1 MFYRQAV
8 AFFYDECFAIAV
20 ILFLMINRRHLRV
33 KILQCL
39 YAFYQS
45 HNQEL
50 DSGVNELMKSIEK
63 VYDLY
68 LYQFT
73 LLVALVR
80 QEEQILDERQR
91 KHLPTEEDLHPNK
104 RFINNKILRMLEQ
117 DATLEKMASAR
128 GIHWQDHMDLVRNLL
143 KHIKHS
149 SYYNAYMQ
157 AEDGNEKDDLRL
169 VIRMIERDIVDFEP
183 LHYFYEEKSIY
194 WIDDWELIYK
204 MMLKTLRASVEKGQ
218 VELMTLFKDPTDRD
232 FAQTLFQ
239 KAVLNHEAFN
249 EIISQKT
256 KNWDVDRIALMDM
269 IIMEMALTEILKF
282 PEIPVKVS
290 LNEYIELSKM
300 YSTPKSKV
308 FVNGV
313 LDKLL
318 DEFVKEKKIVPYKA
332 PGSDGASE

>member
-1 MFYRQAV
+1 M
-8 AFFYDECFAIAV
+8 
-20 ILFLMINRRHLRV
+20 
-33 KILQCL
+33 
-39 YAFYQS
+39 
-45 HNQEL
+45 
-50 DSGVNELMKSIEK
+50 GSIDK

-68 LYQFT
+68 LYQLT

-80 QEEQILDERQR
+80 QEERILEERQM
-91 KHLPTEEDLHPNK
+91 KHLPSEEDLHPNR

-117 DATLEKMASAR
+117 DEALEKKAEER
-128 GIHWQDHMDLVRNLL
+128 GVHWRDNMELVRNLL
-143 KHIKHS
+143 RHIKLS
-149 SYYNAYMQ
+149 GYYKNYMQ
-157 AEDGNEKDDLRL
+157 AESVDDKDDLRL
-169 VIRMIERDIVDFEP
+169 VIRMIEKDIIDFEP

-204 MMLKTLRASVEKGQ
+204 MMLKTLRSSAENGRL
-218 VELMTLFKDPTDRD
+218 ELMTLYKDPTDRD
-232 FAQTLFQ
+232 FAQALFQ

-249 EIISQKT
+249 EVISQKT
-256 KNWDVDRIALMDM
+256 KNWDVERIALMDM

-332 PGSDGASE
+332 PGIDDASE

>member
-1 MFYRQAV
+1 M
-8 AFFYDECFAIAV
+8 
-20 ILFLMINRRHLRV
+20 
-33 KILQCL
+33 QCL
-39 YAFYQS
+39 YAFHQS
-45 HNQEL
+45 HNQDL
-50 DSGVNELMKSIEK
+50 NSGVNELMKSIEK

-68 LYQFT
+68 LYQLT

-80 QEEQILDERQR
+80 QEERILEERQM
-91 KHLPTEEDLHPNK
+91 KHLPTEEDLHPNR

-117 DATLEKMASAR
+117 DTSLQKKAKEK
-128 GIHWQDHMDLVRNLL
+128 GIHWQEEMELVRNLL
-143 KHIKHS
+143 RHIKHS
-149 SYYNAYMQ
+149 GYYNAYMQ
-157 AEDGNEKDDLRL
+157 GKSGDEKDDLRI
-169 VIRMIERDIVDFEP
+169 VIKIIEKDIIEFEP

-204 MMLKTLRASVEKGQ
+204 MMLKTIRGAAEKGQ
-218 VELMTLFKDPTDRD
+218 PELMTLFKDPSDRD
-232 FAQTLFQ
+232 FAQALLQ
-239 KAVLNHEAFN
+239 KAVLNHKSFN

-256 KNWDVDRIALMDM
+256 KNWDVERIALMDM

-282 PEIPVKVS
+282 PEIPIKVS

-318 DEFVKEKKIVPYKA
+318 EEFVKEKKILPY
-332 PGSDGASE
+332 